1 MSRRRPPPPIEALP
15 EHLTSRGGDPALLK
29 AELVDV
35 ITTAIANQP
44 RSLQRRI
51 GPSEIGS
58 PCQRRIGY
66 KLAGVPPVN
75 GSSAW
80 RPTVGTAVHT
90 WLEDVFRL
98 ANRVW
103 RDQAGAD
110 VTRWLV
116 EHKVCIGEVPGL
128 AAIVADDH
136 DDDDIRGRC
145 DLYDRVTA
153 TSVDWKIVGPATLK
167 RVKTGHLDHK
177 YRVQGHAYGYG
188 WTRRGQPVDTVA
200 VMFLPS
206 NGELAQAHMWHEAY
220 DQQVVA
226 DALSNVATVTAAL
239 TAFGPERA
247 LPVLTTADDHC
258 DFCPYRLPAATDV
271 AEACPGHRAQEHD
284 TTRPNVA

>member
-1 MSRRRPPPPIEALP
+1 MSRPLPPVIEQLP
-15 EHLTSRGGDPALLK
+15 DALTSRGGDPDLLK

-35 ITTAIANQP
+35 ITTAIAANP

-66 KLAGVPPVN
+66 ILAGTEKVTAD
-75 GSSAW
+75 GDAW

-90 WLEDVFRL
+90 WLEHVFVQ
-98 ANRVW
+98 ANRAW
-103 RDQAGAD
+103 RAQAGHD

-116 EHKVCIGEVPGL
+116 EHKVSIGEVPGL
-128 AAIVADDH
+128 AALVADDH
-136 DDDDIRGRC
+136 DDDEIRGRC

-153 TSVDWKIVGPATLK
+153 TSIDWKVVGPATLK
-167 RVKTGHLDHK
+167 RVKTGHLDEK

-206 NGELAQAHMWHEAY
+206 NGELSQAHMWHQPY
-220 DQQVVA
+220 DEQVVR
-226 DALSNVATVTAAL
+226 DALANVATVTAAL
-239 TAFGPERA
+239 STFGPERA
-247 LPVLTTADDHC
+247 LPVLATADDHC
-258 DFCPYRLPAATDV
+258 DFCPYRLAASTDV
-271 AEACPGHRAQEHD
+271 AQACPGHPVQEQHNP
-284 TTRPNVA
+284 TAAA

>member
-1 MSRRRPPPPIEALP
+1 MSRIPPVIERLP
-15 EHLTSRGGDPALLK
+15 ADLMQRGGDPQLLK
-29 AELVDV
+29 AELMHT
-35 ITTAIANQP
+35 ISEAIAANP

-90 WLEDVFRL
+90 WLEAVFTA
-98 ANRVW
+98 ANKAW
-103 RDQAGAD
+103 REQAGHD

-116 EHKVCIGEVPGL
+116 EHKVSIGEVPGL
-128 AAIVADDH
+128 GALVADHH
-136 DDDDIRGRC
+136 DDDEIQGRC

-153 TSVDWKIVGPATLK
+153 TSIDWKIVGPATLT
-167 RVKTGHLDHK
+167 RVKTGHIDVK

-206 NGELAQAHMWHEAY
+206 NGELNQAHLWAEPY
-220 DQQVVA
+220 DQAVVDGALTQVG
-226 DALSNVATVTAAL
+226 TVTAAL
-239 TAFGPERA
+239 AAFGPEKT
-247 LPVLTTADDHC
+247 LPVLATADDHC
-258 DFCPYRLPAATDV
+258 DFCPYRLPASTNV
-271 AEACPGHRAQEHD
+271 AEACPGHIDRGQEQHNP
-284 TTRPNVA
+284 TAAA

>member
-1 MSRRRPPPPIEALP
+1 MGRPLPPVIEQMPPGLQ
-15 EHLTSRGGDPALLK
+15 SRGGDPQLLK

-35 ITTAIANQP
+35 ITTAIANNP

-66 KLAGVPPVN
+66 KLAGIRPVN

-90 WLEDVFRL
+90 WLETVFTE
-98 ANRVW
+98 ANRAW
-103 RDQAGAD
+103 REDGGHD
-110 VTRWLV
+110 TTRWLV
-116 EHKVCIGEVPGL
+116 EHKVSIGEIPGL
-128 AAIVADDH
+128 GALVADDH
-136 DDDDIRGRC
+136 DDDEIRGRC

-153 TSVDWKIVGPATLK
+153 TSIDWKVVGPATLK

-200 VMFLPS
+200 VMFLPA
-206 NGELAQAHMWHEAY
+206 NGELAQAHLWAEPY
-220 DQQVVA
+220 DQAVV
-226 DALSNVATVTAAL
+226 DTALTNVATVTAAL
-239 TAFGPERA
+239 TAFGPQRV
-247 LPVLTTADDHC
+247 LPVLATADDHC
-258 DFCPYRLPAATDV
+258 DFCPYRLAAATNV
-271 AEACPGHRAQEHD
+271 AEACPGHPPMQEQ
-284 TTRPNVA
+284 PNPAVA